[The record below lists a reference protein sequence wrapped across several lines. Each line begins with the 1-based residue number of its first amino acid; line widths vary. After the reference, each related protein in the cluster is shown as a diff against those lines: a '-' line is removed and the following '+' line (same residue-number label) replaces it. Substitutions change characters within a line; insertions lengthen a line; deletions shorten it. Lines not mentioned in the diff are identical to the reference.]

1 MPYLKFDKPKHVA
14 NNKGSCGKLVNYLA
28 KEDEKKGLD
37 KEFFFNHLDDCI
49 PSFKVIETIDNN
61 KKGLMKTDA
70 KFYSGSLNF
79 SQKELAFLN
88 NDTSKLKQYMVEVM
102 KEYAD
107 NFNKN
112 LTIDDISWFA
122 KIEHKRYYHGTDKEV
137 LQGKARQG
145 EEKPGLNTHIH
156 LIIGRKSADGKR
168 KLSPQSN
175 HRNTKKGPVTGGFD
189 RDRFK
194 NNCELIFDKQFLYN
208 RSLQESYQALKTRKN
223 GSLQEKK
230 NYAEYVQSKDSQ
242 ITQFLKLNYEERIHS
257 ISDFIDQINEKTTGE
272 KLNKDEVLKASDK
285 PYMSSAIYKSLHN
298 LNDSMAAGKPIV
310 KPTKIV
316 LNYAEFLNKSIK
328 DLPAGLREDKIRR
341 ACYELQTGQKGKKW
355 NMNIPKVMNYER
367 SNNFAGKLIND
378 IIQVTSKLNSNQD
391 IPISGPYKYLFAN
404 NFISYGGENQE
415 VEQKK
420 RKKKKKKLRRDND
433 YSR

>member
-14 NNKGSCGKLVNYLA
+14 DNKASCSKLVNYLA
-28 KEDEKKGLD
+28 KEDEKKGLE

-49 PSFKVIETIDNN
+49 PSFKVIEAIDNN
-61 KKGLMKTDA
+61 KKGLMNIDA

-88 NDTSKLKQYMVEVM
+88 NDAKKLKQYMVEVI
-102 KEYAD
+102 KEYAH

-112 LTIDDISWFA
+112 LSVDDINWFA
-122 KIEHKRYYHGTDKEV
+122 KVEYKRYYHGTDKEV

-156 LIIGRKSADGKR
+156 FIIGRKSADGKR

-194 NNCELIFDKQFLYN
+194 NNCELIFDAQFWYN
-208 RSLQESYQALKTRKN
+208 RSLQESYGALKIRKN
-223 GSLQEKK
+223 GTFDEKQKFAEKLKLNDDKISKFLKESLQEKQ
-230 NYAEYVQSKDSQ
+230 N
-242 ITQFLKLNYEERIHS
+242 S
-257 ISDFIDQINEKTTGE
+257 ISNFIDHLNINLTDQR
-272 KLNKDEVLKASDK
+272 LNKNEILNALNK
-285 PYMSSAIYKSLHN
+285 PYMSSAVYKSLIN
-298 LNDSMAAGKPIV
+298 LRDNIDTGKELEN
-310 KPTKIV
+310 PTKVV
-316 LNYAEFLNKSIK
+316 LNYAEFLNNSIK

-355 NMNIPKVMNYER
+355 NMNIPKIMDFER
-367 SNNFAGKLIND
+367 SLNFTGRLIND
-378 IIQVTSKLNSNQD
+378 IIQVSTKLNSKQD
-391 IPISGPYKYLFAN
+391 IPISGPFKYLFAN
-404 NFISYGGENQE
+404 NFISYGGENQDE
-415 VEQKK
+415 EEKKRKK
-420 RKKKKKKLRRDND
+420 RKKKLGRDND